1 MVSLIS
7 SNTGSGLALQ
17 PDASGQLQFSTGYG
31 GTQLTLA
38 NNVLTL
44 GSNVSMTM
52 GDGTQWYTAQSL
64 GTRNRIINGAMQIS
78 QRGTS
83 FGNPTSG
90 TGYTLDRWATTY
102 DGTNGT
108 FTISQQA
115 LTLGDLNPFQYFL
128 QWAQTVA
135 NSNSTYV
142 RLQQKIENLTQFSG
156 QTIAISFYAKCST
169 SISILVRADRYFGT
183 GGSPSSPDNQ
193 GFVGAQT
200 ATVTTSWQRFTF
212 VAFITSLAGK
222 TLGTNND
229 SYLLVGIDLPT
240 SGTFT
245 LSLTGFQVE
254 MGTVATPFEFRQFG
268 TELQL
273 CQRYFEMS
281 YPQGIKPGTASTVAG
296 QAYQNI
302 NNLSGSVN
310 TGQIWVPFKVTKR
323 VGATT
328 AVTIYS
334 GNSGSSGVLYDYNGS
349 TDRTAGIQMI
359 GDESFVGYA
368 TTLGGSA
375 NTNFGFQWTASA
387 EL

>member
-7 SNTGSGLALQ
+7 SNTGTGLALQ

-38 NNVLTL
+38 NNVLTM
-44 GSNVSMTM
+44 GSNVAMTM

-273 CQRYFEMS
+273 CQRYFQMS
-281 YPQGIKPGTASTVAG
+281 YPLGTAIGSATTSGEALIYASNSTTNALYGAFVYPVRMRTTPTLTAYAGTTGTSGNFYNYSAGANTASQFGRQSETGFSVEKTVPNAPGT
-296 QAYQNI
+296 Y
-302 NNLSGSVN
+302 
-310 TGQIWVPFKVTKR
+310 
-323 VGATT
+323 
-328 AVTIYS
+328 
-334 GNSGSSGVLYDYNGS
+334 
-349 TDRTAGIQMI
+349 
-359 GDESFVGYA
+359 
-368 TTLGGSA
+368 
-375 NTNFGFQWTASA
+375 GFNWTASA
-387 EL
+387 EI